1 MCSNL
6 IGVMPAQAGIQFPL
20 IFVID
25 HSGSYWIARSCL
37 REAEAPAASKRHQ
50 RTASLRRRQASGR

>member
-1 MCSNL
+1 
-6 IGVMPAQAGIQFPL
+6 MPAQAGIQFPL